1 MPAGIALNSSKYY
14 ISQVS
19 ITTGVAARLPM
30 RLGLNSCQEW
40 WVAAIVGTM
49 PAVYLG
55 SHACFVD
62 GLYAAFVLAAA
73 RIGFNAQRSD
83 DGIPIDRPANLAR
96 PIMLQGGTS

>member
-1 MPAGIALNSSKYY
+1 
-14 ISQVS
+14 
-19 ITTGVAARLPM
+19 
-30 RLGLNSCQEW
+30 
-40 WVAAIVGTM
+40 M